1 MISLSPLSAS
11 SPWTRYRLTSRD
23 LVLSPRI
30 LLITTSTH
38 LPSPDRVSIASALLI
53 VKKTE
58 KKKTL
63 IIISFV
69 NRSFV
74 RITTCK
80 NFDMKNTDRD
90 SFYRWAINCLHLNIS
105 EKHPGYRWAET
116 GDISNS
122 TRSVWQSH
130 VFHLSAHSPGDH
142 DATVLEGLSA

>member
-1 MISLSPLSAS
+1 MISLSPSLISMD
-11 SPWTRYRLTSRD
+11 PVQTDLQRLGVKPPDPADYNIHT
-23 LVLSPRI
+23 PPFPGPGEHRI
-30 LLITTSTH
+30 GII
-38 LPSPDRVSIASALLI
+38 DCKENR
-53 VKKTE
+53 E
-58 KKKTL
+58 KENINYNL
-63 IIISFV
+63 SFV

-80 NFDMKNTDRD
+80 NFDMKNTVRD

-116 GDISNS
+116 GDISSS

-142 DATVLEGLSA
+142 DATVLARLSA